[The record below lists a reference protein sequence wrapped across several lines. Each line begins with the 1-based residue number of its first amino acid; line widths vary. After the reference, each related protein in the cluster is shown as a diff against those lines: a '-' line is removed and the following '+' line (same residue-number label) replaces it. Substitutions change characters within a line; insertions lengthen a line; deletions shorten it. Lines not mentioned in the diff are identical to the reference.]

1 MPEENGRVS
10 LRDYI
15 ELRFDA
21 LDQRLDTILPDH
33 EERIRSLE
41 KREPWR
47 TAIEGV
53 AVLGGIIGT
62 ALGLKQ

>member
-1 MPEENGRVS
+1 MPDSNGRVS

-15 ELRFDA
+15 EQRFDQ
-21 LDQRLDTILPDH
+21 LDKRLDDILPDH
-33 EERIRSLE
+33 EDRIRTLE

-47 TAIEGV
+47 TAIEGI